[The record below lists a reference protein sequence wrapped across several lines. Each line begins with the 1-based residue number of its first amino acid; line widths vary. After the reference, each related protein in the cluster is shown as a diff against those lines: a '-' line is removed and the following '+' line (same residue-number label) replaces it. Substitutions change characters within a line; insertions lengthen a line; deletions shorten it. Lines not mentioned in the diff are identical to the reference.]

1 MVNRKEEQ
9 GEEAI
14 KAIQKE
20 KGDDPQIEWIP
31 CDMGNLKQVQETFS
45 AMAKRE
51 ERLDLVYIS
60 YHSTTVCKDH
70 HPSHSLIRVTPA
82 CAFCWNQCR

>member
-20 KGDDPQIEWIP
+20 YKDNPKIEWIP
-31 CDMGNLKQVQETFS
+31 CDMGNLKQVHQTFS
-45 AMAKRE
+45 AMCKRE
-51 ERLDLVYIS
+51 ERLDLV
-60 YHSTTVCKDH
+60 
-70 HPSHSLIRVTPA
+70 
-82 CAFCWNQCR
+82 